1 MSIVDGR
8 PARARARW
16 SHWWSERASDVGS
29 SNPLPA
35 MSSHSDDHHDAWVV
49 YVHMPSSGGRLPAC
63 SPVAATWKCAVRGSR
78 CMGSFPANQLFY
90 ALGRSTAYYNVATTW
105 RSVTSNGCGEQRVR
119 PGGRAMIC
127 VQPVCRARAVRREGD
142 DATVI
147 PCSAVAHA
155 YCAATMCLLILFPRA
170 RAHQRQWRS
179 APDSNATT
187 RSIWLTCT
195 VCASLPGRL
204 CAN

>member
-1 MSIVDGR
+1 MAGLRGHGLAGATGGVS
-8 PARARARW
+8 A
-16 SHWWSERASDVGS
+16 
-29 SNPLPA
+29 PA
-35 MSSHSDDHHDAWVV
+35 MSDQATRCRPCHHTATITNHHDAWVV

-63 SPVAATWKCAVRGSR
+63 SPVAATWKCAVRKSR

-127 VQPVCRARAVRREGD
+127 VQPVCRARAFRREGD

-170 RAHQRQWRS
+170 RAHQR
-179 APDSNATT
+179 
-187 RSIWLTCT
+187 
-195 VCASLPGRL
+195 
-204 CAN
+204 